1 MLLFTIIILLMRLL
15 NLNEINIFELLI
27 KNNLNKLF
35 YYFIFNQYYL
45 FLNKFNF

>member
-1 MLLFTIIILLMRLL
+1 MRLI
-15 NLNEINIFELLI
+15 NLNIFELLI

-35 YYFIFNQYYL
+35 YYFIFNQYYF

>member
-1 MLLFTIIILLMRLL
+1 MRLI

>member
-1 MLLFTIIILLMRLL
+1 MRLI

-35 YYFIFNQYYL
+35 YYFIFNQNYL